1 MNATDLGLFTQ
12 EKELDL
18 ILLGRIALDFNP
30 LDYNC
35 PLWQSTTFKKYIGG
49 SPANTAI
56 GFARLGGRTGFFGRI
71 PDDALGDYAEHVFQE
86 EGIDTSHI
94 VRCRD
99 GSKMGLAITEI
110 LDESHSSI
118 LMYRDNVADL
128 KLAPEDI
135 DEAYLQRARAL
146 LISGTALAQS
156 PSREAALKALSLA
169 KKLGLAVIF
178 DIDYRA
184 YTWKNTDEV
193 SLYYSIVA
201 MQSDIILGSREE
213 MDLTEKFLGLDG
225 SDKSSAKFWFGRA
238 CSVLIIKHG
247 REGSFGFIRGA
258 DAYRVRP
265 FPVKLLKSFGGG
277 DGYASAF
284 LYLLMHGA
292 PLQECFSMATA
303 SASMLVAS
311 HACSADMPS
320 LLRLREYRDAGLA
333 RYGEVVDRLNAAP
346 HNSEG

>member
-1 MNATDLGLFTQ
+1 MNAQDLGLFGQ

-30 LDYNC
+30 IDYNC

-56 GFARLGGRTGFFGRI
+56 GFARLGGKAGFLGRI
-71 PDDALGDYAEHVFQE
+71 PDDGLGDYAEHVFGE
-86 EGIDTSHI
+86 EGIDASHI
-94 VRCRD
+94 VRCTD

-128 KLAPEDI
+128 KLSPEDI
-135 DEAYLQRARAL
+135 DEAYLKKARAL

-156 PSREAALKALSLA
+156 PSREAALKALALA
-169 KKLGLAVIF
+169 KKLGLTIIF

-184 YTWKNTDEV
+184 YTWRSPEEV
-193 SLYYSIVA
+193 SLYYSTVA
-201 MQSDIILGSREE
+201 LQSDIIMGSREE
-213 MDLTEKFLGLDG
+213 MDLTERFLGLDG
-225 SDKSSAKFWFGRA
+225 TDEASRDYWFSKQCGI
-238 CSVLIIKHG
+238 LIIKHG
-247 REGSFGFIRGA
+247 KEGSFGFVKGDGA
-258 DAYRVRP
+258 YCVRP

-284 LYLLMHGA
+284 LYMLMSGA

-320 LLRLREYRDAGLA
+320 LEKLREYRESGIAQF
-333 RYGEVVDRLNAAP
+333 GEVV
-346 HNSEG
+346 SKK